1 MPRLGQTADSPCP
14 ARDGPLEVERKGGR
28 KEAGRGVQGER
39 FSSTSSPRRRGSSI
53 IGGGKVLREA
63 RSVAGRVGTFVA
75 LCFPKAVYGLE
86 RVFLGIAA
94 IHANQV
100 KALLFLRSRILDG
113 SVFIII
119 KISCSTNIVR
129 RA

>member
-14 ARDGPLEVERKGGR
+14 ARDGPLEVERKG
-28 KEAGRGVQGER
+28 AGKKQAEECRGAFHLDVILAKAGIQYHW
-39 FSSTSSPRRRGSSI
+39 
-53 IGGGKVLREA
+53 GGKALRET

-75 LCFPKAVYGLE
+75 LCFPKVVYILE
-86 RVFLGIAA
+86 RVFLGGAA
-94 IHANQV
+94 LHAHQV

-113 SVFIII
+113 SVFTII